1 MSVLFDMSV
10 PIYIRGLEQ
19 LSHLLKLG
27 EDWADQN
34 KVSHEKL
41 LTASL
46 APDMKVGQLDAL

>member
-27 EDWADQN
+27 EEWADQN